1 MAPGMAEAI
10 VTNIRN
16 ASTIAAIVAGVAR
29 ISLCCYVFLAIRVF
43 NCQHCNASKTTM
55 PSDASNVPPPSRDP
69 PQVNP
74 TSFFEGSQ
82 RLIKKTRVGN
92 LLLQDFMSTEQ
103 EIEDLD
109 DTFQSLEPLLGF
121 EQRRLGPSPLSKE
134 DRPLLCHL

>member
-1 MAPGMAEAI
+1 
-10 VTNIRN
+10 
-16 ASTIAAIVAGVAR
+16 
-29 ISLCCYVFLAIRVF
+29 
-43 NCQHCNASKTTM
+43 M

-109 DTFQSLEPLLGF
+109 DNFQSLEPLLGF